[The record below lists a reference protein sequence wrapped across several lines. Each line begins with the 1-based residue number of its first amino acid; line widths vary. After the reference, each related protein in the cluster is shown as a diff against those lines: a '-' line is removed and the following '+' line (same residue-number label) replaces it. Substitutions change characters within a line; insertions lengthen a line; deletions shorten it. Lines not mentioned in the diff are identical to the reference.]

1 MCDQTEV
8 LYSPNDVVWVKL
20 GPVWWPGQVQDYDKL
35 PEEITANLRKRP
47 LAVVKFFQEDTF
59 EYVKNLNHIYHYNC
73 RKKNEFIKKGMD
85 MCRSS
90 NSRDVPTNMKMFPTD
105 IATAEH
111 LTGGN
116 PNILNDEMFAPE
128 KKPDYN
134 ELFGAKKTPLKKVKS
149 ESGKKEYDGWRV
161 KALKDPSLN
170 SGRLSLP
177 ASTSVPRP
185 ITHPRFITKALE
197 GRSDHEV
204 RIRNQTTMQS
214 RDDPDSSPQK
224 QYNCH
229 ICGFTSTRLN
239 VIVLHNKSHSAGFAQ
254 TSITPSSPK
263 GKKPRLK
270 DYSASVPTEK
280 FKTST
285 PKRFEGVESSR
296 RRIFN
301 DRNVKETGP
310 NNSVETINESPVKS
324 VTPKKTQIKK
334 TVDNSSK
341 PTVKKPVFGKKK
353 TAKEKAEMAAKLRRE
368 NEAIRET
375 LLKDWDEDDETQEEE
390 ELERLKQSVNETS
403 SDAMFVDESSQEQKG
418 GDSKDMQ
425 SSNNSKGSK
434 SSKCSQKPEKG
445 SEENTA
451 PKEKSCFDFDDSEDA
466 LPLDETVMK
475 FGRKIPRVISDEKPK
490 KRSTD
495 FMLDDLPPCAS
506 VEEGDRNSEP
516 VKTGTVKETLSDKD
530 AADLDVAFKNL
541 LEETALPFIPDMPK
555 NLPAKHVKNNIF
567 LQKQTSDSMSVDDTP
582 EETTENCEDPEVS
595 DHKNGQLL
603 EQNSESKDENK
614 QKHVKVDSLE
624 QCKRDINQPC
634 MSSEP
639 PVDLHMEKVES
650 VLPESLDQPEK
661 HNAQNVNNSDQ
672 PETSELD
679 QCKETEKNLH
689 DMNLDINS
697 MPVIIDEGMIEA
709 GEQKTVTAEVQSEA
723 MEQKYSAEPLIV
735 TADSEIKQENAI
747 KQESVAS
754 LSPVVTAP
762 GNSQI
767 SVSEEASDDKVS
779 VVKEDEGSTS
789 GQSVVSISSSQDESG
804 NVKTTTVKT
813 IKIQP
818 NSASA
823 KLKQIAGI
831 QKGGQSQVLIVKT
844 SSGQQSKLAVNKA
857 TLQKLGGAQH
867 LLQQGGKVLILT
879 NTQGSTTQ
887 GKLATLSAQSQKV
900 ITSSGKLVTGA
911 RIITTKGTVLSSPGS
926 QTVPGTNKGATIS
939 QTKTVITKS
948 NANKVVVTK
957 GNVVVGASKN
967 IVSKTGN
974 LSSNQTFV
982 TSKSPTTFIT
992 TQNILTSKGN
1002 IILPNTSQTATS
1014 SSAKPATAVVASQAA
1029 LSTTKGVILAPVT
1042 SKGTIVTSNQ
1052 KLRLVTTKPTSTSVT
1067 PTVSGPLLISQSPQS
1082 KLILASQQKP
1092 QQLKLVSNIKC
1103 QPGGNTILIQTS
1115 QGVLATSL
1123 SSNQQT
1129 PNKQKIITKTVPAV
1143 VSQQSLS
1150 PQIVTQQQQSAA
1162 QSQINKKI
1170 AVQKAKPASPNILQ
1184 KSQKKALPR
1193 PANLKPVTNQLVSNM
1208 TQALHSPS
1216 SVVTPGRETI
1226 LLSSSGNIPVISQ
1239 QNLIQSGIAHQ
1250 GEGTALVYLT
1260 VDEAGN
1266 YRSLDE
1272 SALVS
1277 FEGTPEP
1284 RTLYI
1289 ESQPSDIDNIFLA
1302 IDNSGNV
1309 VNIAQPTAQTTSL
1322 VADSSVPSH
1331 DILAKALANTQ
1342 VLQPE
1347 TIIPDHIEPS
1357 TSVLTNVYIEQP
1369 PHYPQP
1375 SLSNNVLETSL
1386 TLNQPIMTPLEVP
1399 SAISPS
1405 LSSNFIQSNLLASKS
1420 KPPLLRPSMPL
1431 LSDDTDTSPNQPEP
1445 VFLLDSSNNII
1456 SPVTSAGSQL
1466 FQLALND
1473 NNIIV
1478 TSSAAPS
1485 YEVVT
1490 NNLVSSHMNTLQPD
1504 SSDKKFIKYGLNDES
1519 IKFIKTSEIQN
1530 NSAQDLEANNFVN
1543 TREGIKIKS
1552 EKTGNFTERV
1562 DNSET
1567 QPQNID
1573 TTSALLTGTSSE
1585 NHGVNTALSANY
1597 AVVLEHEAKQE
1608 DITLESSATSKFHES
1623 SVLDSTSLNSNTNEN
1638 SAMKHQSLK
1647 RPLDTSYGTIRS
1659 PGEDFDGMSK
1669 KLRIDER

>member
-35 PEEITANLRKRP
+35 PEEITVNLRKRP

-85 MCRSS
+85 MCRST

-116 PNILNDEMFAPE
+116 PNILNSAMFAPE
-128 KKPDYN
+128 KKPDYT
-134 ELFGAKKTPLKKVKS
+134 ELFGSKKSPVKKIKS
-149 ESGKKEYDGWRV
+149 ESGKKEYEGWRV

-170 SGRLSLP
+170 SGRHSLP
-177 ASTSVPRP
+177 ASTSGPRP

-214 RDDPDSSPQK
+214 IDDPDTPPLK

-270 DYSASVPTEK
+270 DYSTSAPTDK

-285 PKRFEGVESSR
+285 PKRFEGFESSR

-301 DRNVKETGP
+301 DTNIRETGP
-310 NNSVETINESPVKS
+310 NNSMETVNESPVKS
-324 VTPKKTQIKK
+324 ATPKKTQIKK
-334 TVDNSSK
+334 TADNTSK
-341 PTVKKPVFGKKK
+341 PSVKKPVFGKKK
-353 TAKEKAEMAAKLRRE
+353 TAKEKAELAAKLRRE

-390 ELERLKQSVNETS
+390 ELERLKQSVIETS
-403 SDAMFVDESSQEQKG
+403 SDAMFVDESSQEKKG
-418 GDSKDMQ
+418 GDSKDVQ
-425 SSNNSKGSK
+425 RSNNSKGSK
-434 SSKCSQKPEKG
+434 SSKGSQKSGKG

-516 VKTGTVKETLSDKD
+516 VKTETVKETLSDKD
-530 AADLDVAFKNL
+530 AADLHIAFKNL
-541 LEETALPFIPDMPK
+541 LEETSLPFIPDISK
-555 NLPAKHVKNNIF
+555 NLPAKHIKNNIF
-567 LQKQTSDSMSVDDTP
+567 LQNQSSDSMSVDDTP
-582 EETTENCEDPEVS
+582 EGTTENNINEDPQVS

-614 QKHVKVDSLE
+614 QEHVKVDSVE
-624 QCKRDINQPC
+624 ECKTDINQPC

-639 PVDLHMEKVES
+639 PDDVHMEKVES
-650 VLPESLDQPEK
+650 VIPESLDQPEK
-661 HNAQNVNNSDQ
+661 HNIQNINKSDQ
-672 PETSELD
+672 PVTSEPD
-679 QCKETEKNLH
+679 QCKETEKTLH

-709 GEQKTVTAEVQSEA
+709 GEQKTSATEVLSET
-723 MEQKYSAEPLIV
+723 MEQKYSTEPLIV
-735 TADSEIKQENAI
+735 TADSEIKQENEI

-767 SVSEEASDDKVS
+767 SVSEEASDDKAF
-779 VVKEDEGSTS
+779 VVKEDEGNTS
-789 GQSVVSISSSQDESG
+789 GQSVVSISSSQDECGKPIS

-823 KLKQIAGI
+823 KLQQIAGM

-879 NTQGSTTQ
+879 NTQGGTTTQ

-911 RIITTKGTVLSSPGS
+911 RIITTKGTVLTSPGS
-926 QTVPGTNKGATIS
+926 QTVPGTNKSTTLS

-957 GNVVVGASKN
+957 GNTVVGASKN
-967 IVSKTGN
+967 IVNKAGI
-974 LSSNQTFV
+974 LSSNQTVV
-982 TSKSPTTFIT
+982 TCKSPTTFIT

-1014 SSAKPATAVVASQAA
+1014 SVKPATAVVASQAA

-1082 KLILASQQKP
+1082 KLILTSQQKP

-1123 SSNQQT
+1123 PSNQQT
-1129 PNKQKIITKTVPAV
+1129 ANKQKIITKTVPAV

-1150 PQIVTQQQQSAA
+1150 PQMTQQAA

-1170 AVQKAKPASPNILQ
+1170 AVQKVKPASPNILQ
-1184 KSQKKALPR
+1184 KSQKKAVPR
-1193 PANLKPVTNQLVSNM
+1193 PANQKPVTNQLVSSV

-1216 SVVTPGRETI
+1216 SVVNPGRETI
-1226 LLSSSGNIPVISQ
+1226 LLSSSGNIPVLSQ
-1239 QNLIQSGIAHQ
+1239 QSLIQSGIAHQ
-1250 GEGTALVYLT
+1250 AEGTALVYLT

-1277 FEGTPEP
+1277 FEGRPEP

-1289 ESQPSDIDNIFLA
+1289 ESQPSEIDNIFLA

-1309 VNIAQPTAQTTSL
+1309 VNIAQPTAQTSL
-1322 VADSSVPSH
+1322 LADSSVPSH

-1431 LSDDTDTSPNQPEP
+1431 LTDDTDTSPNQAEP

-1456 SPVTSAGSQL
+1456 SSATSAGPQL
-1466 FQLALND
+1466 FQFALND

-1478 TSSAAPS
+1478 TSS
-1485 YEVVT
+1485 YEVVR
-1490 NNLVSSHMNTLQPD
+1490 NNLVPSHVNTLEPD
-1504 SSDKKFIKYGLNDES
+1504 SRGKKVIKYDLNDES
-1519 IKFIKTSEIQN
+1519 IKFIKTSENQN
-1530 NSAQDLEANNFVN
+1530 NSVQDMEANNFVI
-1543 TREGIKIKS
+1543 TRESIEIKS
-1552 EKTGNFTERV
+1552 EKTSNFTDQV
-1562 DNSET
+1562 DNSDS
-1567 QPQNID
+1567 QSQNID
-1573 TTSALLTGTSSE
+1573 TTSTVFTDGTSSE
-1585 NHGVNTALSANY
+1585 NHGVNTANY
-1597 AVVLEHEAKQE
+1597 AVVLENEVKQE
-1608 DITLESSATSKFHES
+1608 NITLESSATSTFSER
-1623 SVLDSTSLNSNTNEN
+1623 SVLDSASLNSNSNKN

-1647 RPLDTSYGTIRS
+1647 RPLDTSYSTIGS
-1659 PGEDFDGMSK
+1659 PGEEFDGVSK